1 MLNSQYQKA
10 KIPGYKHR
18 PNNAGYSIRFSLCG
32 SHGTACTIQSDVH
45 RILRR
50 PYHRNTAATATQ
62 RRVPRA
68 HPHPQHP
75 PYAKE
80 ACPRRIHSM
89 HCARTPPP
97 SYKYLGFRL
106 HEREEDRLANT
117 GLTHHGTRTL
127 RILIASQQHNQ
138 TVNTQANT
146 THRGCTVLQGT

>member
-1 MLNSQYQKA
+1 MRVARYSLHNTIGRSSYLTETLPPQY
-10 KIPGYKHR
+10 
-18 PNNAGYSIRFSLCG
+18 
-32 SHGTACTIQSDVH
+32 
-45 RILRR
+45 RR
-50 PYHRNTAATATQ
+50 DGNTAAGAAGASAPTTPAL
-62 RRVPRA
+62 RKRGVPAQNTFNALRA
-68 HPHPQHP
+68 H
-75 PYAKE
+75 A
-80 ACPRRIHSM
+80 
-89 HCARTPPP
+89 P